1 VVAAAAAAAPSIKLL
16 SFISDL
22 QSVISI
28 GTKEKRHCPRE
39 LFLSLPPI
47 GGWTSEADK
56 SVRLEAARKDDHT
69 HPISRFNTEYGLHLP
84 QRLFSKTGVA
94 RMSQNQIGN
103 LETVRKLGK
112 IAGLTGT

>member
-1 VVAAAAAAAPSIKLL
+1 M
-16 SFISDL
+16 
-22 QSVISI
+22 
-28 GTKEKRHCPRE
+28 
-39 LFLSLPPI
+39 
-47 GGWTSEADK
+47 
-56 SVRLEAARKDDHT
+56 DDHT